1 MTFFNSNDMNIHH
14 IQLMATT
21 LTFRLWLSALVAAGL
36 LGACS
41 KDKGTPSVKDDVQVA
56 IAEVDQRME
65 KFLSDNGFPGAS
77 LAVSKNGKLVYRKGY
92 GLADK
97 ETGTDVTVDSR
108 FRVASVSKLIT
119 SAAVMKLIQ
128 DGKLSINQK
137 VFGAE
142 GILGTEYGTQPYRAY
157 VTDITLSDLLHH
169 TIGGWGQGNDP
180 AFSDKSL
187 DATAVI
193 NSTLDNIALSSA
205 PGSAFAYS
213 NFGYMLLARI
223 IEKTGGKSY
232 EQYVKSEILDKVGAA
247 KTTIA
252 GPSLAD
258 RQADEVKYYG
268 QGGDADYVYDYTQFA
283 RGNGAMGWLSTP
295 TDLLR
300 FANAVDGSPT
310 RPDLLDASTLNTMTT
325 VTPAS
330 KGFGFNFG
338 CGWVVEGD
346 EWFWWGSLPGTFAM
360 LYRNGNGICIA
371 ATANG
376 RRQPAPE
383 NGLNSF
389 IGIVNYIAFDGGI
402 PWQDIDQF

>member
-1 MTFFNSNDMNIHH
+1 
-14 IQLMATT
+14 MATIT
-21 LTFRLWLSALVAAGL
+21 TTFRTWLSVLAVVLVLAS
-36 LGACS
+36 CS
-41 KDKGTPSVKDDVQVA
+41 KDNEPPLEKEDAQTP

-65 KFLSDNGFPGAS
+65 KFLSDNGFPGVS

-97 ETGTDVTVDSR
+97 ESGAEVTVDSR
-108 FRVASVSKLIT
+108 FRIASVSKLIT

-137 VFGAE
+137 VFGTS
-142 GILGTEYGTQPYRAY
+142 GILGTEYGTQPYKTY
-157 VTDITLSDLLHH
+157 VTAITLSDLLHH
-169 TIGGWGQGNDP
+169 TIGGWGQDNDP
-180 AFSDKSL
+180 AFFDKNL
-187 DATAVI
+187 NTTDVI
-193 NSTLDNIALSSA
+193 NWTLDHQALSKA

-223 IEKTGGKSY
+223 IEKTSGISY
-232 EQYVKSEILDKVGAA
+232 EQYVKSELLDQVGAE

-252 GPSLAD
+252 GALLAD

-268 QGGDADYVYDYTQFA
+268 QGGDTNYVYDYTQFT

-300 FANAVDGSPT
+300 FANAVDGLPT
-310 RPDLLDASTLNTMTT
+310 RPDLLDANAIATMTST
-325 VTPAS
+325 TPAS
-330 KGFGFNFG
+330 IGWGWHFG

-346 EWFWWGSLPGTFAM
+346 EWFWWGSLPGTFAI

-376 RRQPAPE
+376 RRQPTPE

-389 IGIVNYIAFDGGI
+389 IGIVNYITFDGGI

>member
-1 MTFFNSNDMNIHH
+1 
-14 IQLMATT
+14 MATIT
-21 LTFRLWLSALVAAGL
+21 TTFRTWLSVLAVVLVLAS
-36 LGACS
+36 CS
-41 KDKGTPSVKDDVQVA
+41 KDNEPPLEKEDAQTP

-65 KFLSDNGFPGAS
+65 KFLSDNGFPGVS

-97 ETGTDVTVDSR
+97 ESGAEVTVDSR
-108 FRVASVSKLIT
+108 FRIASVSKLIT

-137 VFGAE
+137 VFGTS
-142 GILGTEYGTQPYRAY
+142 GILGTEYGTQPYKTY
-157 VTDITLSDLLHH
+157 VTAITLSDLLHH
-169 TIGGWGQGNDP
+169 TIGGWGQDNDP
-180 AFSDKSL
+180 AFFDKNL
-187 DATAVI
+187 NTTDVI
-193 NSTLDNIALSSA
+193 NWTLDNLALSKA

-223 IEKTGGKSY
+223 IEKTSGISY
-232 EQYVKSEILDKVGAA
+232 EQYVKSELLDQVGAE

-252 GPSLAD
+252 GALLAD

-268 QGGDADYVYDYTQFA
+268 QGGDTNYVYDYTQFT

-300 FANAVDGSPT
+300 FANAVDGLPT
-310 RPDLLDASTLNTMTT
+310 RPDLLDANAIATMTST
-325 VTPAS
+325 TPAS
-330 KGFGFNFG
+330 IGWGWHFG

-346 EWFWWGSLPGTFAM
+346 EWFWWGSLPGTFAI
-360 LYRNGNGICIA
+360 LYRNANGSCIA

-376 RRQPAPE
+376 RRQPTPE

-389 IGIVNYIAFDGGI
+389 IGIVNYIALDEGI

>member
-1 MTFFNSNDMNIHH
+1 
-14 IQLMATT
+14 MATIT
-21 LTFRLWLSALVAAGL
+21 TTFRTWLSALAVVL
-36 LGACS
+36 VLVSCS
-41 KDKGTPSVKDDVQVA
+41 KDNEPPLEKEDAQTP

-65 KFLSDNGFPGAS
+65 KFLSDNGFPGVS

-97 ETGTDVTVDSR
+97 ESGAEVTVDSR
-108 FRVASVSKLIT
+108 FRIASVSKLIT

-137 VFGAE
+137 VFGTS
-142 GILGTEYGTQPYRAY
+142 GILGTEYGTQPYKTY
-157 VTDITLSDLLHH
+157 VTAITLSDLLHH
-169 TIGGWGQGNDP
+169 TIGGWGQDNDP
-180 AFSDKSL
+180 AFFDKNL
-187 DATAVI
+187 NTTDVI
-193 NSTLDNIALSSA
+193 NWTLDHQALSKA

-223 IEKTGGKSY
+223 IEKTSGISY
-232 EQYVKSEILDKVGAA
+232 EQYVKSELLDQVGAE

-252 GPSLAD
+252 GALLAD

-268 QGGDADYVYDYTQFA
+268 QGGDTNYVYDYTQFT

-300 FANAVDGSPT
+300 FANAVDGLPT
-310 RPDLLDASTLNTMTT
+310 RPDLLDANAIATMTST
-325 VTPAS
+325 TPAS
-330 KGFGFNFG
+330 IGWGWHFG

-346 EWFWWGSLPGTFAM
+346 EWFWWGSLPGTFAI

-376 RRQPAPE
+376 RRQPTPE

-389 IGIVNYIAFDGGI
+389 IGIVNYITFDGGI

>member
-1 MTFFNSNDMNIHH
+1 
-14 IQLMATT
+14 MATIT
-21 LTFRLWLSALVAAGL
+21 TTFRTWLSVLAVVLVLAS
-36 LGACS
+36 CS
-41 KDKGTPSVKDDVQVA
+41 KDNEPPLEKEDAQTP

-65 KFLSDNGFPGAS
+65 KFLSDNGFPGVS

-97 ETGTDVTVDSR
+97 ESGAEVTVDSR
-108 FRVASVSKLIT
+108 FRIASVSKLIT

-137 VFGAE
+137 VFGTS
-142 GILGTEYGTQPYRAY
+142 GILGTEYGTQPYKTY
-157 VTDITLSDLLHH
+157 VTAITLSDLLHH
-169 TIGGWGQGNDP
+169 TIGGWGQDNDP
-180 AFSDKSL
+180 AFFDKNL
-187 DATAVI
+187 NTTDVI
-193 NSTLDNIALSSA
+193 NWTLDNLALSKA

-223 IEKTGGKSY
+223 IEKTSGISY
-232 EQYVKSEILDKVGAA
+232 EQYVKSELLDQVGAE

-252 GPSLAD
+252 GALLAD

-268 QGGDADYVYDYTQFA
+268 QGGDTDYVYDYTQFT

-300 FANAVDGSPT
+300 FANAVDGLPT
-310 RPDLLDASTLNTMTT
+310 RPDLLDANAIATMTST
-325 VTPAS
+325 TPAS
-330 KGFGFNFG
+330 IGWGWHFG

-346 EWFWWGSLPGTFAM
+346 EWFWWGSLPGTFAI

-376 RRQPAPE
+376 RRQPTPE

-389 IGIVNYIAFDGGI
+389 IGIVNYITFDGGI